1 MLVDL
6 NVKYI
11 NIFEK
16 IVYLICVTV
25 TGEQEARLA
34 LLTVLNRWR
43 PSIEPIFSV
52 ISEHRFAP
60 LKKDSVDFAHKL
72 VAWFKIIV

>member
-43 PSIEPIFSV
+43 PSIEPMFSV
-52 ISEHRFAP
+52 ISEHHFAS
-60 LKKDSVDFAHKL
+60 LRKDSVDFALKL